1 MNKTHTRRTFIRTI
15 TQSAVGI
22 ALAGTGALAVGHER
36 RHFVYTLS
44 NAQGDNRVLVLEQR
58 ANGTFVSVNSVST
71 GGTGLGA
78 NLGSQ
83 GALSFSQSGRWLFAV
98 NAGSNSVSTF
108 AVDDEKVTLAS
119 VTPAGGTTPTSVTS
133 HGHLVYVL
141 NAGGA
146 GNIAGFRLGRNGTLT
161 PIAESTQG
169 LGGGA
174 TGPAQVKFSN
184 GGEFLVVT
192 EKTANQIA
200 VFEVDD
206 GIAQPPTLTLSAGR
220 TPFGFDIDPRD
231 HVIVSEA
238 ASASASSYR
247 LRDRTD
253 DLAVISAAVPTNQA
267 APCWL
272 IVTPNGRYAYT
283 GNAGSGNITGF
294 AIRRDGVLERI
305 SASGADG
312 STGAGSHTIDLAVSD
327 DGQYLYA
334 LANVG
339 QTVTAF
345 RIARDGTLTQAGQF
359 VGVPVSTVGLLAR

>member
-1 MNKTHTRRTFIRTI
+1 MKKVHTRRAFIRTLA
-15 TQSAVGI
+15 QSAVG
-22 ALAGTGALAVGHER
+22 ASLAGSGALALAQER
-36 RHFVYTLS
+36 RRYIYTMT
-44 NAQGDNRVLVLEQR
+44 NAQGDNRVVALEQR
-58 ANGTFVSVNSVST
+58 ANGSLVAVNSVST
-71 GGTGLGA
+71 GGAGLGA

-83 GALSFSQSGRWLFAV
+83 AALCFSTNGRWLFAV
-98 NAGSNSVSTF
+98 NAASNSISTL
-108 AVDDEKVTLAS
+108 AVDDEKLALAS
-119 VTPAGGTTPTSVTS
+119 VTPSNGTQPISVTS

-146 GNIAGFRLGRNGTLT
+146 GNITGFRVGRDGKLA

-169 LGGGA
+169 LGGAA
-174 TGPAQVKFSN
+174 TNPAQVKFSN

-192 EKTANQIA
+192 EKGANQIA
-200 VFEVDD
+200 VYEVDD
-206 GIAQPPTLTLSAGR
+206 GVAQPPTFTPSAGR

-231 HVIVSEA
+231 NVIVSEA

-253 DLAVISAAVPTNQA
+253 DLSVISAAVPTNQA

-283 GNAGSGNITGF
+283 GNAGTATITAF

-305 SASGADG
+305 STSGADAT
-312 STGAGSHTIDLAVSD
+312 TGAGTHTIDLAVST

-345 RIARDGTLTQAGQF
+345 RIARDGTLAQAGQY

>member
-1 MNKTHTRRTFIRTI
+1 MSKATTRRTFIRAI
-15 TQSAVGI
+15 TQSAVGV
-22 ALAGTGALAVGHER
+22 ALVGTGTLATGHER
-36 RHFVYTLS
+36 RHFVYTQS
-44 NAQGDNRVLVLEQR
+44 NALGDNRVLVLEQR
-58 ANGTFVSVNSVST
+58 TNGTFVSVDSVST

-83 GALSFSQSGRWLFAV
+83 GALSFSHNGRWLFAV
-98 NAGSNSVSTF
+98 NAGSNSLSAF
-108 AVDDEKVTLAS
+108 AVDDEKLTLAS
-119 VTPAGGTTPTSVTS
+119 VTPSGGTMPISVTS
-133 HGHLVYVL
+133 HSHVVYVL

-146 GNIAGFRLGRNGTLT
+146 GNITGFRIDRHGKLA

-174 TGPAQVKFSN
+174 TGPAQVKFAN

-206 GIAQPPTLTLSAGR
+206 GIAQPPTLTLSAGQ

-247 LRDRTD
+247 LRERTD

-283 GNAGSGNITGF
+283 GNAGAGNITGF

-305 SASGADG
+305 SASGADA
-312 STGAGSHTIDLAVSD
+312 STGAGSHTIDLTVSD
-327 DGQYLYA
+327 DGGYLYA

-345 RIARDGTLTQAGQF
+345 RIARDGSLSQAGQF
-359 VGVPVSTVGLLAR
+359 VGVPVSAVGLLAR

>member
-1 MNKTHTRRTFIRTI
+1 
-15 TQSAVGI
+15 
-22 ALAGTGALAVGHER
+22 
-36 RHFVYTLS
+36 
-44 NAQGDNRVLVLEQR
+44 
-58 ANGTFVSVNSVST
+58 
-71 GGTGLGA
+71 
-78 NLGSQ
+78 
-83 GALSFSQSGRWLFAV
+83 V
-98 NAGSNSVSTF
+98 NAGSNSISTF
-108 AVDDEKVTLAS
+108 AVDDDKLALAS
-119 VTPAGGTTPTSVTS
+119 VAPSNGTQPISVTS

-141 NAGGA
+141 NAGGS
-146 GNIAGFRLGRNGTLT
+146 GNITGFRVGRDGKLT

-169 LGGGA
+169 LGGAA

-192 EKTANQIA
+192 EKAANQIA
-200 VFEVDD
+200 VYEVED
-206 GIAQPPTLTLSAGR
+206 GVAQPPTLTPSAGR

-238 ASASASSYR
+238 ATASASSYR

-283 GNAGSGNITGF
+283 GNAGTSTITAF

-305 SASGADG
+305 SASGADAA
-312 STGAGSHTIDLAVSD
+312 TGAGSHTTDLAVSA

-345 RIARDGTLTQAGQF
+345 RIGRDGTLAQAGQY
-359 VGVPVSTVGLLAR
+359 VGVPVSTVGLIAR